1 VTGVTGWVTA
11 PVTPVCPAQVLG
23 DRGDRSKKEF
33 CSRKIST
40 GTGLGL
46 SGSAANNVDLT
57 CHPCHP
63 RADQGKQ
70 VTPSPV
76 TPLSPLSPRA
86 GRALSWLVLGLD
98 LVASMMPALLFI
110 SFVIYTAWAAW
121 WI

>member
-1 VTGVTGWVTA
+1 
-11 PVTPVCPAQVLG
+11 
-23 DRGDRSKKEF
+23 
-33 CSRKIST
+33 
-40 GTGLGL
+40 
-46 SGSAANNVDLT
+46 
-57 CHPCHP
+57 
-63 RADQGKQ
+63 